1 MKTFKDYMDYKTT
14 NRIKCHFVTNNNEYV
29 NSLCFLDDK
38 VLLPNNNFIYY
49 KDIETIKL
57 SLCSRIFNP
66 TVLSDKAAKVL
77 IGRVTKGVF
86 ITQGIHMVY
95 SLDMDIVTNDKTYY
109 FESYSLNH
117 ILEIVNI
124 LNDRITIEDPLGI
137 YDILM
142 HNQDSME
149 RQRYLDL
156 NFKNLAK
163 EYHLDNPRGLVYL
176 EL

>member
-1 MKTFKDYMDYKTT
+1 MKTFKDYMDYKKT
-14 NRIKCHFVTNNNEYV
+14 NRIKLHFLTNNNEYE
-29 NSLCFLDDK
+29 NSLCFLEDK
-38 VLLPNNNFIYY
+38 VLLPDNNVIYY
-49 KDIETIKL
+49 KDIEKMNL

-66 TVLSDKAAKVL
+66 SVLSDEAAKVL

-95 SLDMDIVTNDKTYY
+95 SLDMDIVTNEKTYY

-117 ILEIVNI
+117 ILEILNI
-124 LNDRITIEDPLGI
+124 FNNHITINDPLGI
-137 YDILM
+137 YDILI
-142 HNQDSME
+142 HNQESME

-163 EYHLDNPRGLVYL
+163 EYYLDNPRGLVYL
-176 EL
+176 AL

>member
-1 MKTFKDYMDYKTT
+1 MKTFNDYMNYKTT
-14 NRIKCHFVTNNNEYV
+14 SRTKCHFVTNINEYE
-29 NSLCFLDDK
+29 NSLCFLENQ
-38 VLLPNNNFIYY
+38 VLLPDNNVIYY
-49 KDIETIKL
+49 KDIEKIKL

-95 SLDMDIVTNDKTYY
+95 SLDMDIMTNEKTYY

-117 ILEIVNI
+117 ILEILNI
-124 LNDRITIEDPLGI
+124 INKHITIDNPLDI
-137 YDILM
+137 HDILM

-176 EL
+176 SL